1 MLIDYMVDYNMKLN
15 EEKDMIAL
23 FFRHSQFSV
32 MYKMKFNNADRKI

>member
-1 MLIDYMVDYNMKLN
+1 MKLC

-32 MYKMKFNNADRKI
+32 MYKMKFDKADRKIIYKHLLAIY